1 MKYLYLSLMA
11 LCSTLFVQ
19 AQNIDRTKAPKPG
32 PAPVINIADPASFT
46 LPNGLKVF
54 VVTNTKLPQVSAT
67 LTIDRDPLLEG
78 EKAGMLSMAGSLM
91 RRGTAKMDKATLDES
106 VDFLGGDLG
115 ASATSV
121 SASSLKGNFPKL
133 LQLMADVAL
142 RPAFSNAELE
152 KIRTQTLSGLA
163 QAKDDPNSIAANV
176 SGALVYGKSHPY
188 GEFETE
194 QTVKNVTVADIKN
207 YHSTYWKP
215 NIAYLIFVGD
225 ITSNEAMKLATEHFG
240 GWTRGDVPKKQ
251 YADVKPPAK
260 NLIAI
265 VDRPSSVQSVISINS
280 PVNLQPGTPDAIP
293 TSVMGNVLGGGF
305 SSRLN
310 QNLRE
315 KYAFTYG
322 AGGGV
327 STDRLVGNFRASASV
342 RNEKTD
348 SAVGQFLYE
357 FNRIRNEAASDSEVT
372 ALKNYMSGGFARS
385 LENAATVA
393 SFALNV
399 ARYNLPKDYYR
410 TYLTKLNAVT
420 PANVQAM
427 ANKYVPVNNLVI
439 TIVGNAKEIAA
450 GLSKYGE
457 VKFFD
462 INGNE
467 VAPPTEKKVDAN
479 VTANSVL
486 QKAIEAYG
494 GETAIAAIK
503 DATLKGSVSMMGQ
516 AMQYEQK
523 HVMPGGY
530 SAVVKMGPMELMK
543 QTKNGT
549 EYSAVMQGT
558 SQTVSADDK
567 ALLDAK
573 AALYEER
580 YYLSNT
586 AVKLN
591 LKGIETIDGKDAYDI
606 EIVTP
611 EGNSFHAFYDVK
623 TGLKLQEVRQQE
635 AGPMGKV
642 NVTTLF
648 KEYKEY
654 NGVKIPVQIVID
666 LGVLKQDISITE
678 VGINTGLKADDLK

>member
-1 MKYLYLSLMA
+1 MKYIYLSLMA
-11 LCSTLFVQ
+11 LCSTVLLQ
-19 AQNIDRTKAPKPG
+19 AQIIDRSKAPKPG

-91 RRGTAKMDKATLDES
+91 RRGTSKMDKATLDES
-106 VDFLGGDLG
+106 VDFLGGELG

-142 RPAFSNAELE
+142 RPSFSNAELE

-163 QAKDDPNSIAANV
+163 QAKDDPNSIAGNV
-176 SGALVYGKSHPY
+176 SGALVYGKNHPY

-194 QTVKNVTVADIKN
+194 QTVKNVTVADIRS

-240 GWTRGDVPKKQ
+240 SWTRGDVPKKQ
-251 YADVKPPAK
+251 YAEVKQPAK
-260 NLIAI
+260 TLIAV
-265 VDRPSSVQSVISINS
+265 VDRPSSVQSVISISS

-327 STDRLVGNFRASASV
+327 STDRLVGSFRASASV

-393 SFALNV
+393 NFALNV

-450 GLSKYGE
+450 GLSKYGD

-479 VTANSVL
+479 VTATSVL

-543 QTKNGT
+543 QSKNGS
-549 EYSAVMQGT
+549 EYSAAMQGT
-558 SQTVSADDK
+558 KQEVSADDK
-567 ALLDAK
+567 AQLDAK
-573 AALYEER
+573 AALYDER
-580 YYLSNT
+580 YYLSNA

-591 LKGIETIDGKDAYDI
+591 LKGIESVDGKDAYDI

-611 EGNSFHAFYDVK
+611 EGSSFHAFYDVK
-623 TGLKLQEVRQQE
+623 TGLKVQEMRQQE
-635 AGPMGKV
+635 VGPMGKV
-642 NVTTLF
+642 NVTTLY
-648 KEYKEY
+648 KEYKEF

-666 LGVLKQDISITE
+666 LGVMKQDISITE
-678 VGINTGLKADDLK
+678 VKINAGLSASEL

>member
-1 MKYLYLSLMA
+1 MLL
-11 LCSTLFVQ
+11 Q
-19 AQNIDRTKAPKPG
+19 AQTIDRTKAPKPG
-32 PAPVINIADPASFT
+32 PAPVINIGDPASFT

-67 LTIDRDPLLEG
+67 LTIDRDPLVEG
-78 EKAGMLSMAGSLM
+78 DKAGMLSMAGSLM
-91 RRGTAKMDKATLDES
+91 RRGTSKMDKATLDES
-106 VDFLGGDLG
+106 VDFLGGELG

-163 QAKDDPNSIAANV
+163 QAKDDPNSIAGNV
-176 SGALVYGKSHPY
+176 SGMLVYGKSHPY

-225 ITSNEAMKLATEHFG
+225 ITTNEAMKLATEHFG
-240 GWTRGDVPKKQ
+240 SWTRGDVPKKQ
-251 YADVKPPAK
+251 YAEVKQPAK
-260 NLIAI
+260 TLIAL

-280 PVNLQPGTPDAIP
+280 PVSLQPGTPDAIP

-327 STDRLVGNFRASASV
+327 STDRLVGSFRASASV

-385 LENAATVA
+385 LENAGTVA

-427 ANKYVPVNNLVI
+427 ASKYVPVNNLVI

-479 VTANSVL
+479 VTAAGIL

-494 GETAIAAIK
+494 GETAIATIK

-543 QTKNGT
+543 QSKNGADYT
-549 EYSAVMQGT
+549 VAMQGAK
-558 SQTVSADDK
+558 QEVGADGK
-567 ALLDAK
+567 AQLDAK
-573 AALYEER
+573 AAMYEER
-580 YYLSNT
+580 YYLSNS
-586 AVKLN
+586 AIKLN
-591 LKGIETIDGKDAYDI
+591 LKGIESVDGKDAYDI

-611 EGNSFHAFYDVK
+611 EGASFHAFYDVK
-623 TGLKLQEVRQQE
+623 TGLKVQDVRQQE
-635 AGPMGKV
+635 VGPMGKV
-642 NVTTLF
+642 NVITSY

-666 LGVLKQDISITE
+666 LGVMKQDISITE
-678 VGINTGLKADDLK
+678 VKINSGLSASEL

>member
-1 MKYLYLSLMA
+1 MKYIYLSLMA
-11 LCSTLFVQ
+11 LCSTVLLP
-19 AQNIDRTKAPKPG
+19 AQIIDRSKAPKPG

-91 RRGTAKMDKATLDES
+91 RRGTSKMDKATLDES
-106 VDFLGGDLG
+106 VDFLGGELG

-142 RPAFSNAELE
+142 RPSFSNAELE

-163 QAKDDPNSIAANV
+163 QAKDDPNSIAGNV
-176 SGALVYGKSHPY
+176 SGALVYGKNHPY

-194 QTVKNVTVADIKN
+194 QTVKNVTVADIKS

-240 GWTRGDVPKKQ
+240 SWTRGDVPKKQ
-251 YADVKPPAK
+251 YAEVKQPAK
-260 NLIAI
+260 TLIAV
-265 VDRPSSVQSVISINS
+265 VDRPSSVQSVISISS

-327 STDRLVGNFRASASV
+327 STDRLVGSFRASASV

-393 SFALNV
+393 NFALNV

-450 GLSKYGE
+450 GLSKYGD

-479 VTANSVL
+479 VTATSVL

-494 GETAIAAIK
+494 GEAAIAAIK

-543 QTKNGT
+543 QSKNGS
-549 EYSAVMQGT
+549 EYSAAMQGT
-558 SQTVSADDK
+558 KQEVSADDK
-567 ALLDAK
+567 AQLDAK
-573 AALYEER
+573 AALYDER
-580 YYLSNT
+580 YYLSNA

-591 LKGIETIDGKDAYDI
+591 LKGIESVDGKDAYDI

-611 EGNSFHAFYDVK
+611 EGSSFHAFYDVK
-623 TGLKLQEVRQQE
+623 TGLKVQEMRQQE
-635 AGPMGKV
+635 VGPMGKV
-642 NVTTLF
+642 NVTTLY
-648 KEYKEY
+648 KEYKEF

-666 LGVLKQDISITE
+666 LGVMKQDISITE
-678 VGINTGLKADDLK
+678 VKINAGLSASEL

>member
-1 MKYLYLSLMA
+1 MKYTFLSCIA
-11 LCSTLFVQ
+11 LCGTMLLQ
-19 AQNIDRTKAPKPG
+19 AQTIDRTKAPKPG
-32 PAPVINIADPASFT
+32 PAPVINIGDPASFT

-67 LTIDRDPLLEG
+67 LTIDRDPLVEG
-78 EKAGMLSMAGSLM
+78 DKAGMLSMAGSLM
-91 RRGTAKMDKATLDES
+91 RRGTSKMDKATLDES
-106 VDFLGGDLG
+106 VDFLGGELG
-115 ASATSV
+115 ASATAV

-142 RPAFSNAELE
+142 RPAFSNTELE

-163 QAKDDPNSIAANV
+163 QAKDDPNSIAGNV
-176 SGALVYGKSHPY
+176 SGMLVYGKSHPY

-225 ITSNEAMKLATEHFG
+225 ITTNEAMKLATEHFG
-240 GWTRGDVPKKQ
+240 SWPRGDVPKKQ
-251 YADVKPPAK
+251 YAEVKPPAK

-265 VDRPSSVQSVISINS
+265 VDRPSSVQSVISISS

-327 STDRLVGNFRASASV
+327 STDRLVGSFRASASV

-393 SFALNV
+393 NFALNV

-450 GLSKYGE
+450 GLSKYGD

-479 VTANSVL
+479 VTATSVL

-503 DATLKGSVSMMGQ
+503 DATLIGSVSIMGQ

-530 SAVVKMGPMELMK
+530 SAAVKMGPMELMK
-543 QTKNGT
+543 QSKNGT
-549 EYSAVMQGT
+549 EYTVAMQGAK
-558 SQTVSADDK
+558 QDVGADGK
-567 ALLDAK
+567 AQLDAK
-573 AALYEER
+573 AAMYEER

-591 LKGIETIDGKDAYDI
+591 LKGIESVDGKDAYDI

-611 EGNSFHAFYDVK
+611 EGASFHAFYDVQ
-623 TGLKLQEVRQQE
+623 TGLKLKDVRQQDG
-635 AGPMGKV
+635 GPMGKL
-642 NVTTLF
+642 NVITF
-648 KEYKEY
+648 YKEYKEY

-666 LGVLKQDISITE
+666 LGVMKQDISITE
-678 VGINTGLKADDLK
+678 VKINAGLSASEL

>member
-1 MKYLYLSLMA
+1 MKYIYLSLMA
-11 LCSTLFVQ
+11 LCSTVLLP
-19 AQNIDRTKAPKPG
+19 AQIIDRSKAPKPG

-91 RRGTAKMDKATLDES
+91 RRGTSKMDKATLDES
-106 VDFLGGDLG
+106 VDFLGGELG

-142 RPAFSNAELE
+142 RPSFSNAELE

-163 QAKDDPNSIAANV
+163 QAKDDPNSIAGNV
-176 SGALVYGKSHPY
+176 SGALVYGKNHPY

-194 QTVKNVTVADIKN
+194 QTVKNVTVADIKS

-240 GWTRGDVPKKQ
+240 SWTRGDVPKKQ
-251 YADVKPPAK
+251 YAEVKQPAK
-260 NLIAI
+260 TLIAV
-265 VDRPSSVQSVISINS
+265 VDRPSSVQSVISISS

-327 STDRLVGNFRASASV
+327 STDRLVGSFRASASV

-393 SFALNV
+393 NFALNV

-450 GLSKYGE
+450 GLSKYGD

-479 VTANSVL
+479 VTATSVL

-543 QTKNGT
+543 QSKNGS
-549 EYSAVMQGT
+549 EYSAAMQGT
-558 SQTVSADDK
+558 KQEVSADDK
-567 ALLDAK
+567 AQLDAK
-573 AALYEER
+573 AALYDER
-580 YYLSNT
+580 YYLSNA

-591 LKGIETIDGKDAYDI
+591 LKGIESVDGKDAYDI

-611 EGNSFHAFYDVK
+611 EGSSFHAFYDVK
-623 TGLKLQEVRQQE
+623 TGLKVQEMRQQE
-635 AGPMGKV
+635 VGPMGKV
-642 NVTTLF
+642 NVTTLY
-648 KEYKEY
+648 KEYKEF

-666 LGVLKQDISITE
+666 LGVMKQDISITE
-678 VGINTGLKADDLK
+678 VKINAGLSASEL

>member
-1 MKYLYLSLMA
+1 MKYIYLSLMA
-11 LCSTLFVQ
+11 LCSTVLLP
-19 AQNIDRTKAPKPG
+19 AQIIDRSKAPKPG

-91 RRGTAKMDKATLDES
+91 RRGTSKMDKATLDES
-106 VDFLGGDLG
+106 VDFLGGELG

-142 RPAFSNAELE
+142 RPSFSNAELE

-163 QAKDDPNSIAANV
+163 QAKDDPNSIAGNV
-176 SGALVYGKSHPY
+176 SGALVYGKNHPY

-194 QTVKNVTVADIKN
+194 QTVKNVTVADIKS

-240 GWTRGDVPKKQ
+240 SWTRGDVPKKQ
-251 YADVKPPAK
+251 YAEVKQPAK
-260 NLIAI
+260 TLIAV
-265 VDRPSSVQSVISINS
+265 VDRPSSVQSVISISS

-327 STDRLVGNFRASASV
+327 STDRLVGSFRASASV

-393 SFALNV
+393 NFALNV

-450 GLSKYGE
+450 GLSKYGD

-479 VTANSVL
+479 VTATSVL

-494 GETAIAAIK
+494 GEAAIAAIK
-503 DATLKGSVSMMGQ
+503 DAMLKGSVSMMGQ

-543 QTKNGT
+543 QSKNGS
-549 EYSAVMQGT
+549 EYSAAMQGT
-558 SQTVSADDK
+558 KQEVSADDK
-567 ALLDAK
+567 AQLDAK
-573 AALYEER
+573 AALYDER
-580 YYLSNT
+580 YYLSNA

-591 LKGIETIDGKDAYDI
+591 LKGIESVDGKDAYDI

-611 EGNSFHAFYDVK
+611 EGSSFHAFYDVK
-623 TGLKLQEVRQQE
+623 TGLKVQEMRQQE
-635 AGPMGKV
+635 VGPMGKV
-642 NVTTLF
+642 NVTTLY
-648 KEYKEY
+648 KEYKEF

-666 LGVLKQDISITE
+666 LGVMKQDISITE
-678 VGINTGLKADDLK
+678 VKINAGLSASEL

>member
-1 MKYLYLSLMA
+1 MKYIYLSLMA
-11 LCSTLFVQ
+11 LCSTVLLP
-19 AQNIDRTKAPKPG
+19 AQIIDRSKAPKPG

-91 RRGTAKMDKATLDES
+91 RRGTSKMDKATLDES
-106 VDFLGGDLG
+106 VDFLGGELG

-142 RPAFSNAELE
+142 RPSFSNAELE

-163 QAKDDPNSIAANV
+163 QAKDDPNSIAGNV
-176 SGALVYGKSHPY
+176 SGALVYGKNHPY

-194 QTVKNVTVADIKN
+194 QTVKNVTVADIKS

-240 GWTRGDVPKKQ
+240 SWTRGDVPKKQ
-251 YADVKPPAK
+251 YAEVKQPAK
-260 NLIAI
+260 TLIAV
-265 VDRPSSVQSVISINS
+265 VDRPSSVQSVISISS

-327 STDRLVGNFRASASV
+327 STDRLVGSFRASASV

-393 SFALNV
+393 NFALNV

-450 GLSKYGE
+450 GLSKYGD

-479 VTANSVL
+479 VTATSVL
-486 QKAIEAYG
+486 QNAIEAYG
-494 GETAIAAIK
+494 GEAAIAAIK

-543 QTKNGT
+543 QSKNGS
-549 EYSAVMQGT
+549 EYSAAMQGT
-558 SQTVSADDK
+558 KQEVSADDK
-567 ALLDAK
+567 AQLDAK
-573 AALYEER
+573 AALYDER
-580 YYLSNT
+580 YYLSNA

-591 LKGIETIDGKDAYDI
+591 LKGIESVDGKDAYDI

-611 EGNSFHAFYDVK
+611 EGSSFHAFYDVK
-623 TGLKLQEVRQQE
+623 TGLKVQEMRQQE
-635 AGPMGKV
+635 VGPMGKV
-642 NVTTLF
+642 NVTTLY
-648 KEYKEY
+648 KEYKEF

-666 LGVLKQDISITE
+666 LGVMKQDISITE
-678 VGINTGLKADDLK
+678 VKINAGLSASEL